1 MILLAALA
9 LASCRQEEELEF
21 APVGE
26 VGQEEVAF
34 KIGSVAT
41 RSAAKAD
48 AQVNTL
54 TTVKV
59 GESTL
64 TLDETVTSLDY
75 VYDTP
80 GTRGT
85 PAFTENVATLY
96 GTFNAV
102 ANPNSTDATTKL
114 ADAAF
119 PFNSSTTY
127 WAHDYGRADI
137 WSKAPYMFYMRMPA
151 DMPGVDALT
160 YDNDGSISFS
170 YTSPATATEQKDI
183 LFTSTTLNDKEENGK
198 TITFYHALTGVK
210 FANYFNNDTSN
221 PNNKTETLIREVT
234 ISGLKN
240 TGSCK
245 VTPSAGEGEG
255 KSKAASEWSDV
266 DGNASYTQTYDEAFA
281 DYSKPVEEG
290 GKNIDLSP
298 LNKATY
304 ASGHNLNDNNGS
316 LTFWFIP
323 QTLTSA
329 TKVKVKFDIRVNGSI
344 TFSDQELEVSLGD
357 LLYKTTVDEE
367 TGTETTVYDH
377 RTWHAGEL
385 HTFTLRPE
393 KVGVKIEDEMA
404 SATVKQKV
412 RFTNTGNV
420 DQYVRVYMIG
430 NWLGDRQIGDN
441 VYNGYDSV
449 LMGYESSTSTVE
461 RARWNDKDFTYS
473 GSTKVYEKWSSPDHP
488 EGYVYTPYGDFEGLP
503 GMGTTTAGGP
513 KLRNWVR
520 HDKFFYY
527 TVLIGPGKDL
537 PSTDPLFTK
546 YTLTTTS
553 PEFWIAGND
562 GTRRLARN
570 VHLELDIAVQAI
582 AVPYDESG
590 NAIPYDQ
597 AWAAALGLGDV
608 SELNDL

>member
-41 RSAAKAD
+41 RSAAEAD

-102 ANPNSTDATTKL
+102 AYDPAAGSTVKLDDAS
-114 ADAAF
+114 F
-119 PFNSSTTY
+119 PFNSSTKY

-151 DMPGVDALT
+151 DVPGVTKDNGQPVLT
-160 YDNDGSISFS
+160 YGNDGSISFS

-255 KSKAASEWSDV
+255 KSKAASEWTDV
-266 DGNASYTQTYDEAFA
+266 DGNASYKQTYDEAFA
-281 DYSKPVEEG
+281 TYGS
-290 GKNIDLSP
+290 
-298 LNKATY
+298 TY
-304 ASGHNLNDNNGS
+304 ALDSKLNHTADKHNLNDANGS

-430 NWLGDRQIGDN
+430 NWLGDRQIGEN
-441 VYNGYDSV
+441 KYNGYDTV
-449 LMGYESSTSTVE
+449 LMGYESKESTVE

-488 EGYVYTPYGDFEGLP
+488 EGYDYTPYGDFEGLP
-503 GMGTTTAGGP
+503 GMGTTTAV
-513 KLRNWVR
+513 RNWVR

-527 TVLIGPGKDL
+527 TELIGPGKDL

-562 GTRRLARN
+562 GVRRPAKN

-582 AVPYDESG
+582 AVPYDKDG

-597 AWAAALGLGDV
+597 AWAAALGLSDV
-608 SELNDL
+608 SGLNDL